1 MNRLEES
8 LEDENLNSYDE
19 AKRMLNI
26 IREGSQKQRLSGKSL
41 ITEVTSPDRIELPPD
56 QLKGEEKKFREII
69 SPRVTFNKFIIYPK
83 SGNAEWSGQFQDNRI
98 QWFYSLDDTRGVYI
112 SNELLRLDDST
123 LGTIKKLVGFYENW
137 ANEWANKI
145 ADEYI
150 NISDQTNNQSE
161 ESTGI
166 PDEDETETGMGL

>member
-1 MNRLEES
+1 
-8 LEDENLNSYDE
+8 
-19 AKRMLNI
+19 
-26 IREGSQKQRLSGKSL
+26 
-41 ITEVTSPDRIELPPD
+41 
-56 QLKGEEKKFREII
+56 
-69 SPRVTFNKFIIYPK
+69 
-83 SGNAEWSGQFQDNRI
+83 
-98 QWFYSLDDTRGVYI
+98 
-112 SNELLRLDDST
+112 LDDST

-145 ADEYI
+145 ADEYT